1 MVLTMFPVEEGYR
14 ISDKLR
20 PSQDA
25 AEMRRSGP
33 DGQGLPSVVV
43 VYWSLHSYS
52 HVGGEG
58 HKVQLISELYPA
70 RSTMRGSG
78 EAQ

>member
-14 ISDKLR
+14 ISNKLR

-33 DGQGLPSVVV
+33 YGQGLPSVVV

-52 HVGGEG
+52 HVGGG